1 MVLYTFHVVRTNL
14 TRLSVLIKGDV
25 LISGV
30 VVTDSRGSTLH
41 LGSSTVF
48 FLKELSSFQG
58 CTYRAEIS
66 LESSENVGVG
76 AILGGVNNHIKAFM
90 LYPLKDQRCLL
101 TEGP

>member
-30 VVTDSRGSTLH
+30 VVTDSRGSILH

-48 FLKELSSFQG
+48 FFKG
-58 CTYRAEIS
+58 T
-66 LESSENVGVG
+66 VKGVPIG
-76 AILGGVNNHIKAFM
+76 
-90 LYPLKDQRCLL
+90 QRS
-101 TEGP
+101 P